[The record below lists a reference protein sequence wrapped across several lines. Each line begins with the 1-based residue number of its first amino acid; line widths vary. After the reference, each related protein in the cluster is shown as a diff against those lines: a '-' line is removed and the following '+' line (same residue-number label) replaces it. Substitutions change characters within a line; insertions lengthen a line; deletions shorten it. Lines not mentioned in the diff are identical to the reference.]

1 MTLSKTF
8 ILISLSF
15 SSQLLHAHSNSDSLY
30 IHYKDSQLL
39 NRTARPTL
47 QVNARESF
55 RKEFSYMGIP
65 FIASGLIVKKET
77 VTSVHYATGFNQL
90 FHLRYDDY
98 TQYVPLAATWGLKLA
113 GLEGRS
119 SWKELT
125 VSNVFSAA
133 LMAGFVN
140 ALKYTTKETRP
151 DNSSNNS
158 FHPDTQPLP
167 LCVPPSF
174 IRNTD
179 DQSLV

>member
-90 FHLRYDDY
+90 FHLRYGDY

-125 VSNVFSAA
+125 VA
-133 LMAGFVN
+133 M
-140 ALKYTTKETRP
+140 
-151 DNSSNNS
+151 S
-158 FHPDTQPLP
+158 FPPL
-167 LCVPPSF
+167 SW
-174 IRNTD
+174 
-179 DQSLV
+179 LVLSTH

>member
-65 FIASGLIVKKET
+65 FIASIIGKTKCERYKK
-77 VTSVHYATGFNQL
+77 
-90 FHLRYDDY
+90 R
-98 TQYVPLAATWGLKLA
+98 
-113 GLEGRS
+113 
-119 SWKELT
+119 
-125 VSNVFSAA
+125 
-133 LMAGFVN
+133 N
-140 ALKYTTKETRP
+140 AI
-151 DNSSNNS
+151 
-158 FHPDTQPLP
+158 
-167 LCVPPSF
+167 
-174 IRNTD
+174 IR
-179 DQSLV
+179 V

>member
-65 FIASGLIVKKET
+65 FIASGLIVKKRNSDFRT
-77 VTSVHYATGFNQL
+77 
-90 FHLRYDDY
+90 LRNRF
-98 TQYVPLAATWGLKLA
+98 QPAF
-113 GLEGRS
+113 S
-119 SWKELT
+119 S
-125 VSNVFSAA
+125 A
-133 LMAGFVN
+133 LW
-140 ALKYTTKETRP
+140 
-151 DNSSNNS
+151 
-158 FHPDTQPLP
+158 
-167 LCVPPSF
+167 
-174 IRNTD
+174 
-179 DQSLV
+179 